1 MADNRERFGPR
12 RLSEDLE
19 NDRNKMLEKEKLLT
33 KTIKRR
39 TNVKKVILAYCEH
52 LEPPEEQYNE
62 QLDIGEV
69 KQEEFNEEEIL
80 MDREENRK
88 VNREEINDKFSTF
101 VINKTKE
108 DLDVFLADFIT
119 DYRVNKEKKKNLP
132 PVWEPSA
139 MGYLMNLIRKTSIM
153 IYFANKSVSRHNK
166 TYVLMIKV
174 LNFIRIINVLLH
186 RIVDCI

>member
-1 MADNRERFGPR
+1 M
-12 RLSEDLE
+12 
-19 NDRNKMLEKEKLLT
+19 
-33 KTIKRR
+33 
-39 TNVKKVILAYCEH
+39 
-52 LEPPEEQYNE
+52 
-62 QLDIGEV
+62 

-119 DYRVNKEKKKNLP
+119 DYRVNREKKKKLP

-166 TYVLMIKV
+166 TC
-174 LNFIRIINVLLH
+174 
-186 RIVDCI
+186 VDD

>member
-1 MADNRERFGPR
+1 M
-12 RLSEDLE
+12 
-19 NDRNKMLEKEKLLT
+19 
-33 KTIKRR
+33 
-39 TNVKKVILAYCEH
+39 
-52 LEPPEEQYNE
+52 
-62 QLDIGEV
+62 
-69 KQEEFNEEEIL
+69 
-80 MDREENRK
+80 
-88 VNREEINDKFSTF
+88 NREEINAKFSTF
-101 VINKTKE
+101 VKYKTKE

-119 DYRVNKEKKKNLP
+119 DYCVNKEKKKSLP

-139 MGYLMNLIRKTSIM
+139 MGYLMNLIRKISIM

>member
-1 MADNRERFGPR
+1 M
-12 RLSEDLE
+12 
-19 NDRNKMLEKEKLLT
+19 
-33 KTIKRR
+33 
-39 TNVKKVILAYCEH
+39 KKVILAYCEH

-62 QLDIGEV
+62 QLYIGEV

-88 VNREEINDKFSTF
+88 VNQEEINAKFSTF
-101 VINKTKE
+101 VKNKTKE

-174 LNFIRIINVLLH
+174 SNFIRIINFLLH
-186 RIVDCI
+186 RIVDCILGPNECPMSHHLTASLFIEVD